1 MRVAFNALFLQE
13 PRTGTGRYVYNL
25 LHALGRV
32 DGITDYLVMSPKTPV
47 ETPETPSTFH
57 WQTVQVGQ
65 LSRRR
70 EDLTKLAWEQNAFPA
85 AAKRE
90 DANVMHVPYFAPP
103 LRTFRIPSLVTIHDV
118 IGLRLP
124 LYHSSPAAQLYNRL
138 VSRAARHASMI
149 IAVSDFTRRDIVDAL
164 GIPEERIRV
173 IREAPDARY
182 RRITDPMT
190 LRETREKYGLG
201 ERFVLYVGGLDQRK
215 NLAMLIG
222 AFAAVYHELGERDL
236 QLFIAGEPQKLGSGP
251 LFPDWRPLA
260 ATFGVAEQVLC
271 APIDEEDMPRLY
283 SATSC
288 FAFPSLYEGFGL
300 PPLEA
305 LACGAPVVCSDRT
318 SLPEVVGSAGVLVD
332 PEDPDRFGAAMLRV
346 LSDTRYADDLRA
358 RGLVRVKQF
367 GWDHVAVET
376 SSLYAELA
384 GMKRD

>member
-13 PRTGTGRYVYNL
+13 PHTGTGRYVYNL

-32 DGITDYLVMSPKTPV
+32 DGITDYLVMSPKP
-47 ETPETPSTFH
+47 PIDAPDTPSTFH
-57 WQTVQVGQ
+57 WQTVPVGQ
-65 LSRRR
+65 LGRG
-70 EDLTKLAWEQNAFPA
+70 ENLTKLVWEQRTFPA

-103 LRTFRIPSLVTIHDV
+103 LRTHHIPSLVTIHDV
-118 IGLRLP
+118 IGHRMP
-124 LYHSSPAAQLYNRL
+124 LYRSSPAMQAYSQL
-138 VSRAARHASMI
+138 VSRAARHATVI
-149 IAVSDFTRRDIVDAL
+149 IAVSDYSKRDIVDAL
-164 GIPEERIRV
+164 EIPEDRVRV
-173 IREAPDARY
+173 IREAPDARF
-182 RRITDPMT
+182 RRVTDPVR

-215 NLAMLIG
+215 NVSTLIG

-236 QLFIAGEPQKLGSGP
+236 QLFIAGDPNKLGSSP

-260 ATFGVAEQVLC
+260 ATFGIAEQVLC
-271 APIDEEDMPRLY
+271 APIDEEDLPALY
-283 SATSC
+283 SAASC
-288 FAFPSLYEGFGL
+288 FAYPSLYEGFGL

-318 SLPEVVGSAGVLVD
+318 SLPEVVGSAGVLAD

-346 LSDTRYADDLRA
+346 LSNAKFAEDLRG

-367 GWDHVAVET
+367 GWDQVAVET